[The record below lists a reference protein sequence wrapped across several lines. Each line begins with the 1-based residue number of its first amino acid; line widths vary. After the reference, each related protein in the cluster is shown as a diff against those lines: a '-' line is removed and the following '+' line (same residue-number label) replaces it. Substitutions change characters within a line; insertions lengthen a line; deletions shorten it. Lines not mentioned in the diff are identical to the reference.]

1 MELKR
6 ASLSSFQHRPIY
18 YERTPT
24 ARYTPIGMNRPT
36 SIDLAAPTSPA
47 GGTGTRTTAVR
58 DRKTRRTPRSRRA
71 FTSVH
76 AAEHAKLTQRDI
88 VILGF
93 ELEHD
98 GHMPTTLLDAC
109 SANTD
114 IWWSR
119 RTTRRM
125 ELKRAVQPQRA
136 RKNTES
142 SEQKTKRARNSS

>member
-1 MELKR
+1 MGKLLR
-6 ASLSSFQHRPIY
+6 TNTNGTIHAHW
-18 YERTPT
+18 YEAPN
-24 ARYTPIGMNRPT
+24 ANRPGGPYLPCWWDGH
-36 SIDLAAPTSPA
+36 SHYRSARPENPA
-47 GGTGTRTTAVR
+47 HT
-58 DRKTRRTPRSRRA
+58 A
-71 FTSVH
+71 FTSPH

-88 VILGF
+88 VIHGF

-125 ELKRAVQPQRA
+125 ELKRAVQPKRA
-136 RKNTES
+136 RKTTES